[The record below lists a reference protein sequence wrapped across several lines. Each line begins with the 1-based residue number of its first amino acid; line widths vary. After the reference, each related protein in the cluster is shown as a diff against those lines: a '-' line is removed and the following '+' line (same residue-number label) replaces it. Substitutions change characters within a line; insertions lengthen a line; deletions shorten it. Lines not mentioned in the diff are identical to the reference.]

1 MYIRTYLQKKTTA
14 SILFLIIF
22 STLLVRLYGINW
34 DNGTLF
40 HPDERAMLSQVYDI
54 SFPEGKEWED
64 FFSPEKG
71 TLNPGSFNW
80 GSMPH
85 YALKF
90 VQYAYAPIDWLDI
103 YELRYPGRILSS
115 LFDSL
120 SVLFVFLISRYTF
133 NNKVALL
140 AAFLTCFSVIHIQ
153 LSHFFAVDTF
163 STTFVLATIYYSLK
177 TTYEGGRKNSLLTGV
192 MFGFALTTKFS
203 VMPLIVPVI
212 ISHIIFQFSETNSD
226 RLIINFNRIQIWNLL
241 KNLFLFASTCLLIL
255 IIFQPYMFIDL
266 HTYINTIS
274 TQGDMVR
281 RNIDFPFT
289 RQYIDTPKYTYQI
302 IQTGI
307 WGLGPVLGI
316 MAWLGFFLSIISL
329 IIFRRKSDIIIISWV
344 CLYFA
349 LTGWFD
355 VKFLRYML
363 PITPFLIIY
372 SSRLTFWFV
381 EIFKSLKPESKWII
395 YVPVLII
402 ILFTLHYSL
411 SFLNIY
417 SDNHPS
423 VTASEWLENNAS
435 NRSVVV
441 QEHWDEG
448 IPHNSKII
456 FGERLELY
464 NYDNL
469 NKFET
474 ISNQLENADYLVL
487 VSNRLYATIPRLK
500 DRYPISSLFYEKLF
514 SEEIGY
520 EVVFTTNRAIRGLG
534 IEYHEDLF
542 SRVGFSHDD
551 QVLKSDKDLISINL
565 GWSDESFSVYDHPRI
580 FIFENKKQFSSQE
593 ILDVIGLQNGYFYAS
608 GSDRLGLLYENEK
621 ADIQQNGGTWSSVFF
636 LSSVPNIL
644 YPFIWY
650 SLILFISLISFPI
663 TWAIFKRWPEGGYL
677 FSKPLGIALSSIFTW
692 ITVSYGI
699 IQYNILSLVIGYIIL
714 GLVSLL
720 FIKNDLSTFKKFVRA
735 NLRNIIK
742 LEFLFLFIFVIFLL
756 LRLVNPDL
764 WHPYKGG
771 EKPMDFAYL
780 NAVIKSTIFPPYDP
794 WYSGGYLNYYYYGQF
809 IVSNLIKSTGIP
821 ASIAYNLA
829 VPLLAALT
837 FTASFSLIRGVSYLS
852 NVSSVKSYSLY
863 AGLFAG
869 FLVTFAGNIDGLY
882 QLISILRNDT
892 NSFDFWSSS
901 RLMNDQ
907 SGGFEIT
914 EFPFFTFLFAD
925 LHAHLIVIP
934 FALLSVS
941 LTFALY
947 TKILKNDSYY
957 GQFLLALL
965 LGIILGSIRI
975 INTWDFPTQLLLST
989 FIIFFGYLLYSKKT
1003 RLERLSLSAL
1013 LVFFVILCSYVPFI
1027 PFHQNYELFN
1037 DGITRNRFYTQLTDF
1052 ININM
1057 FFLFVLISFIVINYK
1072 NYLRL
1077 FNERYQKF
1085 VIKRNKIKIFLIIF
1099 FILFLSVTFSLLFTD
1114 FVIVGLSVLFI
1125 SIIGL
1130 YFLLSYFNKPYEDTY
1145 FFPITILIILVYSL
1159 YSGVEIFTV
1168 KDDIGRMNT
1177 VFKFYIQAWILISIG
1192 SAYLLWK
1199 IFSGIGFN
1207 FKNYNFTLKLWTVFL
1222 LMMVFS
1228 ISIYT
1233 FYGSKDRNDTRF
1245 NTNFISLDGME
1256 YMKSTEYY
1264 FQDKKIDLMYDYL
1277 AIDWI
1282 KNNIEGSPT
1291 IIEGITDQYQWGNRI
1306 SVYTGLPSVV
1316 GWDWHQRQQRV
1327 EYAYSVTSRRSDV
1340 QRFYH
1345 STLPRTAIEIIN
1357 KYDIKYVFVGQLEES
1372 LYTNAGLEKFDEMES
1387 IGLVKIYPDEMINYE
1402 TPVRIY
1408 KYID

>member
-1 MYIRTYLQKKTTA
+1 MYIISYLQKKTTT
-14 SILFLIIF
+14 SVLFLIIF
-22 STLLVRLYGINW
+22 FTLLVRLYGINW

-54 SFPEGKEWED
+54 SFPQGEEWKD
-64 FFSPEKG
+64 FFNSEKS

-90 VQYAYAPIDWLDI
+90 LQYAYAPIDWLDI
-103 YELRYPGRILSS
+103 YELRYAGRILSS
-115 LFDSL
+115 IFDSL
-120 SVLFVFLISRYTF
+120 SVLFVFLISRYIF
-133 NNKVALL
+133 NNKVAVLS
-140 AAFLTCFSVIHIQ
+140 AFLTSFSVIHIQ
-153 LSHFFAVDTF
+153 LSHFYAVDTF
-163 STTFVLATIYYSLK
+163 TTAFVLATIYYSLK
-177 TTYEGGRKNSLLTGV
+177 IAYEGGRKNSLLTGV

-203 VMPLIVPVI
+203 VMPLIGPVL
-212 ISHIIFQFSETNSD
+212 ISHVIFQFSQSNSD
-226 RLIINFNRIQIWNLL
+226 RLKIIINRAKIWSLV
-241 KNLFLFASTCLLIL
+241 KILFLFVSACLMIL
-255 IIFQPYMFIDL
+255 LLFQPYMFIDF

-281 RNIDFPFT
+281 RNVDFPFT
-289 RQYIDTPKYTYQI
+289 RQYIDTPKYIYQVV
-302 IQTGI
+302 QTGI

-316 MAWLGFFLSIISL
+316 IAWIGFSLSIISL
-329 IIFRRKSDIIIISWV
+329 IIFRRKSDVIIISWV

-372 SSRLTFWFV
+372 ASRLTFWLV
-381 EIFKSLKPESKWII
+381 EIIKSLKPESKWII
-395 YVPVLII
+395 YVPVLFMVV
-402 ILFTLHYSL
+402 FTLHYSL

-417 SDNHPS
+417 TGNHPS
-423 VTASEWLENNAS
+423 VVASDWLENNAS
-435 NRSVVV
+435 NRSVVI

-469 NKFET
+469 NKFEM
-474 ISNQLENADYLVL
+474 ISSQLENADYLVL

-514 SEEIGY
+514 SQELGY
-520 EVVFTTNRAIRGLG
+520 EVVFTTNRSIGGLG

-542 SRVGFSHDD
+542 SRVDFTYDD
-551 QVLKSDKDLISINL
+551 QVLKSDKDFISINF

-580 FIFENKKQFSSQE
+580 FIFENKKEFSSEE
-593 ILDVIGLQNGYFYAS
+593 ILEVIGLQNGYFYTS
-608 GSDRLGLLYENEK
+608 SNGEPGLIYEGQK
-621 ADIQQNGGTWSSVFF
+621 VDIQQNGGTWSSIFF
-636 LSSVPNIL
+636 LSSFPSVL

-650 SLILFISLISFPI
+650 ILILIISLIAFPI
-663 TWAIFKRWPEGGYL
+663 TWIIFKRWPEGGYL
-677 FSKPLGIALSSIFTW
+677 FSKPLGIVLASIFTW
-692 ITVSYGI
+692 ISVSYGI
-699 IQYNILSLVIGYIIL
+699 IQYNILSVFIGYILL
-714 GLVSLL
+714 GLTSLF
-720 FIKNDLSTFKKFVRA
+720 FIKKDLSNFKKFIHT
-735 NLRNIIK
+735 NLKNIIK
-742 LEFLFLFIFVIFLL
+742 LEFLFLFIFSVFLL
-756 LRLVNPDL
+756 LRIVNPDL

-837 FTASFSLIRGVSYLS
+837 FTVSFSLIRGVSYLS
-852 NVSSVKSYSLY
+852 NVKTVKSYSLY
-863 AGLFAG
+863 AGFLGG

-882 QLISILRNDT
+882 QLVSILRNDV
-892 NSFDFWSSS
+892 NSFDFWNSS

-925 LHAHLIVIP
+925 LHAHLIAIP
-934 FALLSVS
+934 FALLSIS

-947 TKILKNDSYY
+947 TKILKNDAYY

-965 LGIILGSIRI
+965 LGFIIGAIRI
-975 INTWDFPTQLLLST
+975 INTWDFPTQILLSS
-989 FIIFFGYLLYSKKT
+989 FIIFFGYSLYSKNS
-1003 RLERLSLSAL
+1003 RLERLILSAL
-1013 LVFFVILCSYVPFI
+1013 LIFFVIVCSYVPFI
-1027 PFHQNYELFN
+1027 PFHENYELFN
-1037 DGITRNRFYTQLTDF
+1037 NGVIRNRYYTQITDF

-1057 FFLFVLISFIVINYK
+1057 FFLFVLISFIVINSK
-1072 NYLRL
+1072 SYLNL
-1077 FNERYQKF
+1077 FNKKYEKF
-1085 VIKRNKIKIFLIIF
+1085 ALERNKLNIFIVIF
-1099 FILFLSVTFSLLFTD
+1099 FILFLSIALSLLFTD
-1114 FVIVGLSVLFI
+1114 FA
-1125 SIIGL
+1125 IIGL
-1130 YFLLSYFNKPYEDTY
+1130 SILFVSIILFYFVLSYFNKSYRDTY
-1145 FFPITILIILVYSL
+1145 FFPITIVLILGFALSG
-1159 YSGVEIFTV
+1159 GVEIFTV

-1177 VFKFYIQAWILISIG
+1177 VFKFYLQAWILFSLA
-1192 SAYLLWK
+1192 SSYFLWK
-1199 IFSGIGFN
+1199 IFSKIGFN
-1207 FKNYNFTLKLWTVFL
+1207 FRNYHFL
-1222 LMMVFS
+1222 FKSWAICLLIMIFS
-1228 ISIYT
+1228 VSIYT
-1233 FYGSKDRNDTRF
+1233 FYGTIDRNQTRF
-1245 NTNFISLDGME
+1245 NTNFVSLDGME

-1264 FQDKKIDLMYDYL
+1264 FQGEKIDLMYDYL
-1277 AIDWI
+1277 AIQWI
-1282 KNNIEGSPT
+1282 NNNIAGSPT

-1306 SVYTGLPSVV
+1306 SIYTGLPSVV

-1327 EYAYSVTSRRSDV
+1327 DYAYTVTSRRSDV

-1345 STLPRTAIEIIN
+1345 STLPRTALEIID
-1357 KYDIKYVFVGQLEES
+1357 KYDIKYVVVGQLEEY
-1372 LYTNAGLEKFDEMES
+1372 LYTNAGLEKFEEME
-1387 IGLVKIYPDEMINYE
+1387 GLVKIYPDELINYE
-1402 TPVRIY
+1402 TPLRIY
-1408 KYID
+1408 EYID

>member
-1 MYIRTYLQKKTTA
+1 MYITSYLQKKTTA
-14 SILFLIIF
+14 SVLFLIIF
-22 STLLVRLYGINW
+22 FTLLVRLYGINW

-54 SFPEGKEWED
+54 SFPEGDEWKD
-64 FFSPEKG
+64 FFNPDKG

-90 VQYAYAPIDWLDI
+90 VQYVYAPIDWLDI

-115 LFDSL
+115 IFDSL
-120 SVLFVFLISRYTF
+120 SVLFIFLISRYIF

-140 AAFLTCFSVIHIQ
+140 SAFLTSFSVIHIQ
-153 LSHFFAVDTF
+153 LSHFYAVDTF
-163 STTFVLATIYYSLK
+163 STAFVLGTIYYSLRV
-177 TTYEGGRKNSLLTGV
+177 TYEGGRKNSLLTGA

-203 VMPLIVPVI
+203 VMPLVIPVI
-212 ISHIIFQFSETNSD
+212 ISHIIFQFSQSNSD
-226 RLIINFNRIQIWNLL
+226 RLKIIINRGKIWNLV
-241 KNLFLFASTCLLIL
+241 KTLFLFLSACLLIL
-255 IIFQPYMFIDL
+255 VIFQPYMFIDL

-289 RQYIDTPKYTYQI
+289 RQYIDTPKYIYQI

-307 WGLGPVLGI
+307 WGFGPVLGI
-316 MAWLGFFLSIISL
+316 MAWIGFLLSIISL
-329 IIFRRKSDIIIISWV
+329 IIFRKKSDIVIISWV
-344 CLYFA
+344 FLYFA

-363 PITPFLIIY
+363 PIAPFLIMY
-372 SSRLTFWFV
+372 SSRLTFWLV
-381 EIFKSLKPESKWII
+381 EIIKSLKPESKWII

-402 ILFTLHYSL
+402 VFFTLHYSL

-423 VTASEWLENNAS
+423 ITASQWLENNAG

-448 IPHNSKII
+448 IPHNSRII

-469 NKFET
+469 NKFEM
-474 ISNQLENADYLVL
+474 ISTQLENADYLVL

-514 SEEIGY
+514 SHKLGY
-520 EVVFTTNRAIRGLG
+520 EVVFTTNRAIGGLG

-542 SRVGFSHDD
+542 SRVDFNYDD
-551 QVLKSDKDLISINL
+551 RILRSNKDFISINF

-593 ILDVIGLQNGYFYAS
+593 ILDVIGLQNGYFYNS
-608 GSDRLGLLYENEK
+608 GSDELGLVYEEQK
-621 ADIQQNGGTWSSVFF
+621 AEIQQNGGTWSSIFF

-644 YPFIWY
+644 YPLIWY
-650 SLILFISLISFPI
+650 ALILFISIIALPL
-663 TWAIFKRWPEGGYL
+663 TWVIFKRWPEGGYL
-677 FSKPLGIALSSIFTW
+677 FSKPLGIAIASIFTW
-692 ITVSYGI
+692 MSVSYEL
-699 IQYNILSLVIGYIIL
+699 IQYNILSVIVGYVLL
-714 GLVSLL
+714 GFISLF
-720 FIKNDLSTFKKFVRA
+720 FIKNDLSNFTKFIST
-735 NLRNIIK
+735 NLRNILR
-742 LEFLFLFIFVIFLL
+742 LEFLFLFIFGIFLL
-756 LRLVNPDL
+756 LRIANPDL

-780 NAVIKSTIFPPYDP
+780 NAVIKSTLFPPYDP

-821 ASIAYNLA
+821 ASFAYNLA
-829 VPLLAALT
+829 VPLLASIT
-837 FTASFSLIRGVSYLS
+837 FTASFTLIRGISNLS
-852 NVSSVKSYSLY
+852 NVKSVKSYSLY
-863 AGLFAG
+863 AGFLGG

-892 NSFDFWSSS
+892 NSFDFWNSS

-925 LHAHLIVIP
+925 LHAHLIAIP

-947 TKILKNDSYY
+947 IKILKNDAYF

-965 LGIILGSIRI
+965 LGSILGVIRI
-975 INTWDFPTQLLLST
+975 INTWDFPTQLLLSS
-989 FIIFFGYLLYSKKT
+989 FIIFFGYLLYSKNTK
-1003 RLERLSLSAL
+1003 LERVFLSTL
-1013 LVFFVILCSYVPFI
+1013 LLFFVIVFSYAPFI
-1027 PFHQNYELFN
+1027 SFHQNYELFN
-1037 DGITRNRFYTQLTDF
+1037 NGIIRNKYYTQIIDF

-1057 FFLFVLISFIVINYK
+1057 FFLFVIISFIVLNYK
-1072 NYLRL
+1072 NYIVL
-1077 FNERYQKF
+1077 FNKSYQKF
-1085 VIKRNKIKIFLIIF
+1085 ILNRNKLNYFIIIF
-1099 FILFLSVTFSLLFTD
+1099 FIVFLSITLSLLFTD
-1114 FVIVGLSVLFI
+1114 YVIIGLSILFI
-1125 SIIGL
+1125 SIILL
-1130 YFLLSYFNKPYEDTY
+1130 YYLLTYLNKSHEDTY
-1145 FFPITILIILVYSL
+1145 FFPITILLILGFSL
-1159 YSGVEIFTV
+1159 SAGVEIFTV

-1177 VFKFYIQAWILISIG
+1177 VFKFYIQAWILFSLA
-1192 SAYLLWK
+1192 SSYLLWK
-1199 IFSGIGFN
+1199 MFSSLGFN
-1207 FKNYNFTLKLWTVFL
+1207 FRNYNFHFKLWSIFL
-1222 LMMVFS
+1222 LIMLLSV
-1228 ISIYT
+1228 SIYT
-1233 FYGSKDRNDTRF
+1233 FYGSKNRNETRF
-1245 NTNFISLDGME
+1245 DTNFISLDGME

-1277 AIDWI
+1277 AIEWI
-1282 KNNIEGSPT
+1282 NNNIKGSHT

-1306 SVYTGLPSVV
+1306 SIYTGLPSVV

-1327 EYAYSVTSRRSDV
+1327 GYAYSVTSRRSDV

-1345 STLPRTAIEIIN
+1345 STLPRTALEIID
-1357 KYDIKYVFVGQLEES
+1357 KYHIKYVIVGQLEEV
-1372 LYTNAGLEKFDEMES
+1372 LYTNAGLEKFEEMES
-1387 IGLVKIYPDEMINYE
+1387 LGLVKIYPNEMIDYE
-1402 TPVRIY
+1402 TPLRIY
-1408 KYID
+1408 EYID